1 MHRNSYTTRH
11 NPIRMSEGC
20 GVVSLDCAVSI
31 MRGSVRCRTSRRG
44 RGVEWAC
51 GHACSC
57 MEQLASWLEAV
68 ELMWP

>member
-31 MRGSVRCRTSRRG
+31 MLGVAPVD
-44 RGVEWAC
+44 GVEAWS
-51 GHACSC
+51 GHVGMWACSC